1 MSIFSATAKT
11 ANIIVCAHIYMGLLV
26 IAAYLTVS
34 TTTGFVHVVPTPPLL
49 NVCAEYDTTTLT
61 GTLQTIESTWNEVV
75 CM

>member
-1 MSIFSATAKT
+1 MKMFSATAKT
-11 ANIIVCAHIYMGLLV
+11 ANIIVCAYIYMGLLI

-34 TTTGFVHVVPTPPLL
+34 TTTGFVYAVPIPPSL
-49 NVCAEYDTTTLT
+49 NVCAEYNRTT